1 MLAGHFGLA
10 AAVKARQTQL
20 PIWSLMLATQL
31 LDVIF
36 LFTYT
41 FGIESY
47 KAVEG
52 TSGGYGNLIFTADYT
67 HSLVGAFVLS
77 VLAVIVT
84 WIFWGRRNGL
94 VIGVMVFS
102 HWLIDF
108 VVHRAD
114 LPILPGN
121 AGDLPRLGL
130 GLWQISWV
138 VAAIELGMCLAGA
151 WLYYHASARA
161 AIQAERKRAKAGESP
176 AGYRQNA
183 LIASI
188 ALTVFL
194 LATLAGDVFLNL

>member
-10 AAVKARQTQL
+10 AAVKARQPQL

-36 LFTYT
+36 LFTYL
-41 FGIESY
+41 FGIEGY

-67 HSLVGAFVLS
+67 HSLVGAFAIS
-77 VLAVIVT
+77 VVAAIVT
-84 WIFWGRRNGL
+84 WIFWGRLNGL
-94 VIGVMVFS
+94 VIGAVVFS
-102 HWLIDF
+102 HWLLDL

-114 LPILPGN
+114 MPILPGN
-121 AGDLPRLGL
+121 SGDLPRLGL
-130 GLWQISWV
+130 GLGQISWV
-138 VAAIELGMCLAGA
+138 VAAIELGLCLAGA

-161 AIQAERKRAKAGESP
+161 AIQAERKLAKAGEPP

-188 ALTVFL
+188 ALTVFML
-194 LATLAGDVFLNL
+194 GTLAADVFLGL

>member
-161 AIQAERKRAKAGESP
+161 AIQAERKRAKAGEPP